1 MFREVSFYIF
11 HIFDESEGRFEV
23 KYLMTYHPV
32 VFEQAQSERISGLAC
47 VLYSQQEAFSRINQ
61 SF

>member
-23 KYLMTYHPV
+23 KYLMTYK
-32 VFEQAQSERISGLAC
+32 L
-47 VLYSQQEAFSRINQ
+47 
-61 SF
+61 

>member
-11 HIFDESEGRFEV
+11 HIFDESEGRFGV

-47 VLYSQQEAFSRINQ
+47 V
-61 SF
+61 